1 VGLKTLKTI
10 QATMFKVTGYVSF
23 STDKGRQAL
32 EAFHFLLDMV
42 QTFHALINPVNLSIK
57 FNIVPNFQLLT

>member
-23 STDKGRQAL
+23 CTDKGRQAL

-42 QTFHALINPVNLSIK
+42 QTFYALINPVKI
-57 FNIVPNFQLLT
+57 